1 MLYSNLY
8 LLLPAKTGKIEYK
21 MRKKSILL
29 GLFVLVSNLTFAGGI
44 LTNTNQNIAFNRTF
58 ARNATMEIDGAYSN
72 PAGLSW
78 LSEGLHL
85 SLNIQNVYQTRD
97 IHSTYSLFKQNTT
110 DPADENG
117 MKYFKG
123 EAAVPALPSLQAA
136 YRTGNWTYS
145 LNFGITGGGGKA
157 TFNDGLPSFESTV
170 AYANYAANSLAGQMS
185 KMGLSVPE
193 TSGYSLNTFMKGRQY
208 VFGLQG
214 GVTYRVT
221 GQEEGS
227 RKGLSLYLGAR
238 MNYVSNRYEGYLRDI
253 DVSYADGT
261 TSSLSDYMSTVSATA
276 TAASAYVTDEA
287 TKTKLLTAAKTLD
300 AGAAKLKD
308 GIELD
313 CSQNGWG
320 LTAIIGVDYR
330 LDRLNLGVRYEFPT
344 NLNIENDTRINTT
357 GVTDYD
363 HGVNT
368 PNDLPAILSG
378 GAQYDLLP
386 KWRVMGGVTYYFDK
400 DAGMA
405 NDKQK
410 YLSHNTFEYML
421 GTEWDVYDCLTVSGG
436 FMKTN
441 YGTTD
446 QFQKDMSFY
455 CSSYS
460 LGFGAKINLNQKLA
474 VNIAYFFTNYT
485 DYERNTDNYNS
496 TGISGKDV
504 FGRTNKVFGL
514 GINYDF

>member
-1 MLYSNLY
+1 
-8 LLLPAKTGKIEYK
+8 
-21 MRKKSILL
+21 MRRKSIFVGLL
-29 GLFVLVSNLTFAGGI
+29 MLVSNLTFAGGI
-44 LTNTNQNIAFNRTF
+44 LTNTNQNIAFNRNF

-97 IHSTYSLFKQNTT
+97 IHSTYSLFKLNTT
-110 DPADENG
+110 NPGDANG
-117 MKYFKG
+117 MKYYKG
-123 EAAVPALPSLQAA
+123 EAAVPAMPSFQAA

-145 LNFGITGGGGKA
+145 VNFGITGGGGKA
-157 TFNDGLPSFESTV
+157 TFNEGLPSFESTV
-170 AYANYAANSLAGQMS
+170 AYANYAANAMAGQLS
-185 KMGLSVPE
+185 KMGMAVPG
-193 TSGYSLNTFMKGRQY
+193 TTGYSLNTYMRGRQY

-221 GQEEGS
+221 GQEENS
-227 RKGLSLYLGAR
+227 KEGLSVYLGAR
-238 MNYVSNRYEGYLRDI
+238 MNYISNKYEGYLRNMN
-253 DVSYADGT
+253 VSFADDSE
-261 TSSLSDYMSTVSATA
+261 SSLSNYMKTVSTAA
-276 TAASAYVTDEA
+276 TAASAYVTDAA
-287 TKTKLLTAAKTLD
+287 TKARLLTVAKTLE
-300 AGAAKLKD
+300 AGASRLEN

-313 CSQNGWG
+313 CSQKGWG
-320 LTAIIGVDYR
+320 LTAIVGVDYR
-330 LDRLNLGVRYEFPT
+330 LDRLNLGARYEFPT
-344 NLNIENDTRINTT
+344 KLNIENNTRINTT
-357 GVTDYD
+357 GVADYD

-378 GAQYDLLP
+378 GAQYELTP

-410 YLSHNTFEYML
+410 YLSHNTMEYMA
-421 GTEWDVYDCLTVSGG
+421 GTEWDVLDRLTVSTG
-436 FMKTN
+436 FQKTN
-441 YGTTD
+441 YGVTD

-460 LGFGAKINLNQKLA
+460 LGFGAKVNLNSHLA
-474 VNIAYFFTNYT
+474 INVAYFFTDYS
-485 DYERNTDNYNS
+485 DYERNTANYNS

-504 FGRTNKVFGL
+504 FSRTNKVFGL